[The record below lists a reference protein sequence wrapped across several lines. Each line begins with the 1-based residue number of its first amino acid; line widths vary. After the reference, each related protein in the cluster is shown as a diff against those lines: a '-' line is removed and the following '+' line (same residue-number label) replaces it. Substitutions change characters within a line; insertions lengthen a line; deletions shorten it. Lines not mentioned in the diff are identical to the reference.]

1 MTQKTEY
8 NLTTEENQEKDV
20 KNTEFEEEVK
30 SVQEQVENTAYPD
43 ISKAD
48 TKKIVI
54 VSFIVVIIIFLLSIF
69 LPASASATEKT
80 SDVEKTSAMEQAS
93 DAENASVTE
102 GISVATLDEVDTD
115 NVRFSFMDT
124 LIAFEPESGFAT
136 KGQDVF
142 YYGNDTTAYTG
153 WLELDENT
161 YYFDENGVMAKGWTE
176 IDSGQYYFDENGIL
190 QKKRWIV
197 KNVTA
202 DKDVALADSQTTEEN
217 TDEEIVIS
225 GSQTT
230 GENTDE
236 EIVIS
241 GSQITG
247 ENSEEEIVTSSLR
260 VEKRESDTN
269 DLRVYVDSTGCMLTN
284 TIAPGGVY
292 VGSDGYPDTSA
303 ASLATSQEGLTDLK
317 NELTEM
323 ISGYT
328 GTWSVYVKSMACN
341 EYLEINNVQHYS
353 ASLIKLYCGATIYDL
368 IEKGELEETEY
379 IDRLMAEMISV
390 SDNDAFNLLV
400 MQCDTESRSHVTGRG
415 VIQNYID
422 ENGYKDTTITSILV
436 PSKYTAPSSPGRNY
450 TTVVDCGLLLENIYK
465 RLCVSREASEKFLK
479 LLLNQEHINKIPSGL
494 PEGVVCANKTGDTD
508 EVQHDAAIVYAPN
521 GVYIISVMS
530 TGCGNAINNIQSISS
545 VVYDYFAK
553 Q

>member
-8 NLTTEENQEKDV
+8 NVTTEEENQEKNV
-20 KNTEFEEEVK
+20 KNTEFAEEVK

-43 ISKAD
+43 INKAD

-69 LPASASATEKT
+69 VPANASATEKT
-80 SDVEKTSAMEQAS
+80 SDEEKTSSTEQAS
-93 DAENASVTE
+93 DVENASVTE
-102 GISVATLDEVDTD
+102 GISVAILDEVNID

-176 IDSGQYYFDENGIL
+176 IDGGQYYFDENGIL
-190 QKKRWIV
+190 QKNRWIV

-202 DKDVALADSQTTEEN
+202 DKDVALANLQTTEEN
-217 TDEEIVIS
+217 TDEEIV
-225 GSQTT
+225 
-230 GENTDE
+230 
-236 EIVIS
+236 
-241 GSQITG
+241 
-247 ENSEEEIVTSSLR
+247 TSSLR
-260 VEKRESDTN
+260 IEKRESDTN
-269 DLRVYVDSTGCMLTN
+269 DLRVYVDSAGCMLTN
-284 TIAPGGVY
+284 TITPGGIY
-292 VGSDGYPDTSA
+292 VGSDGYSDTSV

-341 EYLEINNVQHYS
+341 EYLEINNVQHFS
-353 ASLIKLYCGATIYDL
+353 ASLIKLYCGAAIYDL

-379 IDRLMAEMISV
+379 IDQLMTEMISV

-400 MQCDTESRSHVTGRG
+400 MQCDTEYHSHVTGRS
-415 VIQNYID
+415 VIQNYIN
-422 ENGYKDTTITSILV
+422 ENGYEDTTITSMLV
-436 PSKYTAPSSPGRNY
+436 PTKYTAPSSPGRNY

-465 RLCVSREASEKFLK
+465 RLCVSKEASEKFLK

-530 TGCGNAINNIQSISS
+530 TGCGNAISNIQSISS
-545 VVYDYFAK
+545 VVYDYFAE

>member
-8 NLTTEENQEKDV
+8 NVTTEEENQEKDV
-20 KNTEFEEEVK
+20 KNTELEEEVK

-43 ISKAD
+43 INKAD

-54 VSFIVVIIIFLLSIF
+54 VSLIVVIIIFLLSIF
-69 LPASASATEKT
+69 LPANASATE
-80 SDVEKTSAMEQAS
+80 QAS
-93 DAENASVTE
+93 DVENASVTE
-102 GISVATLDEVDTD
+102 GISVATLDEADTD

-142 YYGNDTTAYTG
+142 YYGNDTTAYIG

-202 DKDVALADSQTTEEN
+202 DKDVALTKLQTTEEN

-230 GENTDE
+230 EENTD
-236 EIVIS
+236 
-241 GSQITG
+241 
-247 ENSEEEIVTSSLR
+247 EEIVTSSLR

-436 PSKYTAPSSPGRNY
+436 PSKYTAPSSAGRNY

-545 VVYDYFAK
+545 VVYDYFAE